1 MSTKLKLISN
11 DGSYLRA
18 KFDFDN
24 SIWTLIGTE
33 SIQSQVNTFRLTQ
46 EQKTEQL
53 MITAHDNNKYL
64 ISLYKSLQTG
74 YLGVEEINKELY
86 CLARNCY
93 NNKTNTIDGF
103 YLSDTEI
110 SWIGYMASAN
120 GRFFEGGY
128 SGISKTK
135 IGTERNYIK
144 ESISGI
150 KKQIVALKGIE
161 FICSDFILINP
172 TEKSIIYC
180 DPPYKGTKQYSTSKD
195 FNYSTYY
202 DKLRD
207 LSALGHKVFCSE
219 YEMPNDFKCIWQ
231 QELKSSLSANG
242 VAGGNKISVEK
253 LFTI

>member
-1 MSTKLKLISN
+1 MKYMGSKARVAKSIIPIMLKGNYGFPFIDAFTGGANIIDKIPSEIK
-11 DGSYLRA
+11 RIA
-18 KFDFDN
+18 C
-24 SIWTLIGTE
+24 
-33 SIQSQVNTFRLTQ
+33 
-46 EQKTEQL
+46 
-53 MITAHDNNKYL
+53 DNNKYL

-86 CLARNCY
+86 SIARNCY

-110 SWIGYMASAN
+110 AWIGYMASAN

-150 KKQIVALKGIE
+150 KKQLPNLKGIM
-161 FICSDFILINP
+161 FYCGDFLSISP
-172 TEKSIIYC
+172 QEKSIIYC
-180 DPPYKGTKQYSTSKD
+180 DPPYKGTKQYATSKD
-195 FNYSTYY
+195 FDYNAYY
-202 DKLRD
+202 DKIRE
-207 LSALGHKVFCSE
+207 LSNMGHKVFCSE
-219 YEMPNDFKCIWQ
+219 YEMPQDFICIWQ

-242 VAGGNKISVEK
+242 FAGGNKISTEK
-253 LFTI
+253 LFTL